1 LVGVAGIAED
11 CRRTNTR
18 QLKKKIR
25 KIFGSG
31 IATIKP
37 MVYLTGVGQT
47 KPLTGDKTMQAT
59 ISSIETMT
67 ASRETYNAIIRDAV
81 RLPVAGL
88 IKSYKAVEYDDFGN
102 TVAVFIRSTERP
114 NENGEITW
122 TQATVLK

>member
-1 LVGVAGIAED
+1 
-11 CRRTNTR
+11 
-18 QLKKKIR
+18 
-25 KIFGSG
+25 
-31 IATIKP
+31 
-37 MVYLTGVGQT
+37 
-47 KPLTGDKTMQAT
+47 MQAT

-67 ASRETYNAIIRDAV
+67 DSRETYNAIIRDAV